1 MSEQANVKN
10 LRDRANQIND
20 QVKARLE
27 QINKDARELYTKV
40 EARVNELLGQYNNYE
55 KTLET
60 LKTNGAKLQETAK
73 EFQEQQLQRIES
85 FSNKVIDRL
94 GLSTKVDV
102 KELETKLKS
111 LASKVN
117 KLQKDVKTK

>member
-20 QVKARLE
+20 QVKVRLE